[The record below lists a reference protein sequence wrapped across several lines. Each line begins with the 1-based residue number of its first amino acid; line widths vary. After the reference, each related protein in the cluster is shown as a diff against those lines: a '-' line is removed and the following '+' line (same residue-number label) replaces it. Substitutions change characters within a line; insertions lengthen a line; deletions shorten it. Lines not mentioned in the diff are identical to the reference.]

1 MFLLYLSAHN
11 ETALKKVALLVF
23 FFAALV
29 SSSFSQDS
37 CSLRISL
44 LTCSP
49 GDELYSTFG
58 HTAIHVTDSSNG
70 LDEVYNYGTFEFA
83 PDFYY
88 KFVRGK
94 LLYALSVEDF
104 REFVLQYQFES
115 RSIIEQVLALNCA
128 QKQQLYAALRT
139 NVQPQARYYRYD
151 FLFDNCTTRAGKIIA
166 ANSGGNVHYSRL
178 FPSSQPTFRELIYVY
193 LNRAH
198 QDWSKL
204 GIDLLLGAKLDRKAT
219 NEETM
224 FLPDNLL
231 KAMDSATVNGLL
243 LIAEKKPLLKM
254 PDVATGSYLI
264 TPFVLFFALLVII
277 GSLSF
282 TNKRW
287 ANNVTGIFD
296 FLLFFI
302 LGATG
307 VLLLFMWFGT
317 DHALCANN
325 YNLAWALPTH
335 LVAAFY
341 VHRDAAWKRQYFRIT
356 FFITVL
362 LLILWA
368 FLPQH
373 LNVALLPLI
382 FLIVLRSWM
391 LSTNRNENKTA

>member
-1 MFLLYLSAHN
+1 MKKFASAL
-11 ETALKKVALLVF
+11 AFSIF
-23 FFAALV
+23 FFCTA
-29 SSSFSQDS
+29 FSQDS
-37 CSLRISL
+37 CALRISL

-49 GDELYSTFG
+49 GEDLYSTWG
-58 HTAIHVTDSSNG
+58 HTAIRVTDASAG
-70 LDEVYNYGTFEFA
+70 VDEVYNYGTFAFA

-88 KFVRGK
+88 KFVKGK
-94 LLYALSVEDF
+94 LLYELSVENFRDF
-104 REFVLQYQFES
+104 VFAYQAES
-115 RSIIEQVLALNCA
+115 RSVTEQQLALSCL

-139 NVQPQARYYRYD
+139 NAQPENRVYRYD
-151 FLFDNCTTRAGKIIA
+151 FLFDNCTTRAGQMIENASAGPVQYK
-166 ANSGGNVHYSRL
+166 VL
-178 FPSSQPTFRELIYVY
+178 FRKGTPSFRDLIDVY
-193 LNRAH
+193 LNRQH
-198 QDWSKL
+198 QDWGKF

-219 NEETM
+219 NEEAM

-231 KAMDSATVNGLL
+231 KAMDSATVNGHS
-243 LIAEKKPLLKM
+243 LIAEKKPLLNM

-277 GSLSF
+277 GTLSA

-287 ANNVTGIFD
+287 ANNVTGVFD

-302 LGATG
+302 LGAAG

-335 LVAAFY
+335 LVAALY
-341 VHRDAAWKRQYFRIT
+341 LHKNAEWKRKYFRLT

-382 FLIVLRSWM
+382 FLIALRSWM
-391 LSTNRNENKTA
+391 LSTTRNANKEA